1 MDWKSSIVWF
11 DDGIWDFWWGD
22 NWESLHN
29 SVGIFFSDLWNQK
42 STHTWSCS
50 TTKWVSDLETLKT
63 IASFSFFSSNIEYG
77 VNKFCTLGIVTLG
90 PVVTS
95 TGLTEDEVVRSEELT
110 ERTSSNRVHCS
121 WFEIHKDSSGDITTT
136 SCFIIV
142 DIDSFKL
149 KIWITVVRTG
159 RINTMFIRNNLP
171 ELSSDLVTALTS
183 LYVDNLSHA
192 CFEFEIS
199 YVNVIKMNYL
209 IW

>member
-1 MDWKSSIVWF
+1 MDWKCSIIWF
-11 DDGIWDFWWGD
+11 NDCIWDFWWRD
-22 NWESLHN
+22 NWESLHD
-29 SVGIFFSDLWNQK
+29 SVRIFFSDLWNEEG
-42 STHTWSCS
+42 THTWSCS
-50 TTKWVSDLETLKT
+50 TTEWVSNLESLKA

-77 VNKFCTLGIVTLG
+77 VNKFCTLSVVTLG

-95 TGLTEDEVVRSEELT
+95 TSLTEDKVVRSEELT
-110 ERTSSNRVHCS
+110 KRTSSNRVHCS

-142 DIDSFKL
+142 DIDSFEL

-159 RINTMFIRNNLP
+159 RINTMFIRNNFP
-171 ELSSDLVTALTS
+171 ELSTNLVTALTS
-183 LYVDNLSHA
+183 LYVDNLSHD

-209 IW
+209 I